1 MCINPWKSGCD
12 LQVQTTENGLSMRFW
27 HKKIAGQIVLKLTYD
42 CGTPKGIRTPDL
54 LVRSQTL
61 YPTELRAR

>member
-42 CGTPKGIRTPDL
+42 YGKDGQKGTF
-54 LVRSQTL
+54 
-61 YPTELRAR
+61 